1 MDKQSV
7 TSREED
13 LMRDRLV
20 KVPELLKLLG
30 MSRPTLEKMIESG
43 RFPKPMSDIYH
54 GARLKGSG
62 KSPRSGNFWIR
73 VHKTNVEP
81 INENSSLEA
90 RVYWA
95 DHMTV
100 QLQLTTTESAYLHH
114 VAACSIP
121 NKSACTHSQG
131 SIVAM
136 SGYQHRRTIASAQ
149 KTLAKIGVV
158 KIDDGQ
164 GNVEGQKPTSRC
176 NSNGETRRL
185 GEREYR

>member
-1 MDKQSV
+1 M
-7 TSREED
+7 
-13 LMRDRLV
+13 
-20 KVPELLKLLG
+20 
-30 MSRPTLEKMIESG
+30 
-43 RFPKPMSDIYH
+43 
-54 GARLKGSG
+54 
-62 KSPRSGNFWIR
+62 
-73 VHKTNVEP
+73 HKTNVEP

-164 GNVEGQKPTSRC
+164 GKRGRAEANFSMQLQRGNKT
-176 NSNGETRRL
+176 TR
-185 GEREYR
+185 GERIPVETSLDFPQLSNPWCRVQA